1 MNQQPCSFYSFL
13 RAVQGNWR
21 NALFIQCSQAACPCE
36 VSQSCQGFL
45 LTADAE
51 GIPLLMPVSEIC
63 RLTGESVEATECR
76 GLLDRKAFEA
86 AYYQY
91 IEWHTESGRE
101 CALLQLYH
109 STCGRICTYF

>member
-45 LTADAE
+45 LSADAE
-51 GIPLLMPVSEIC
+51 GLHC
-63 RLTGESVEATECR
+63 
-76 GLLDRKAFEA
+76 
-86 AYYQY
+86 
-91 IEWHTESGRE
+91 
-101 CALLQLYH
+101 
-109 STCGRICTYF
+109 

>member
-63 RLTGESVEATECR
+63 RLTGESVEATDCR
-76 GLLDRKAFEA
+76 GLL
-86 AYYQY
+86 
-91 IEWHTESGRE
+91 TGR
-101 CALLQLYH
+101 LLKLPTVSILNGIPNPAGNVRFYRLYH
-109 STCGRICTYF
+109 STCSRICTYF

>member
-1 MNQQPCSFYSFL
+1 MNQQPCIFYSFL

-51 GIPLLMPVSEIC
+51 GLPLLMPVSEIC
-63 RLTGESVEATECR
+63 QLTGESVITAECR
-76 GLLDRKAFEA
+76 GLLERQAF
-86 AYYQY
+86 
-91 IEWHTESGRE
+91 
-101 CALLQLYH
+101 
-109 STCGRICTYF
+109 